1 MNIGGGDYANF
12 LGVNLYGAII
22 CWLAYLI
29 PGFVSQKMDEAK
41 GIEPTWKGLSKEEL
55 RKLDEEER
63 REEELERQRKLE
75 GPKAANA

>member
-1 MNIGGGDYANF
+1 
-12 LGVNLYGAII
+12 
-22 CWLAYLI
+22 
-29 PGFVSQKMDEAK
+29 MDEAK